1 MAARFEGAGDT
12 FRPLADSIYYAAPVE
27 FICGIHGGCSLEEI
41 RQERPGGDVHIL
53 VINSGS
59 SSIKFSIFEAAPNA
73 TQGQRFPWPRAL
85 FAGEISGLGG
95 PALGFTFRDAEGR
108 ELSNAA
114 LQANDASKKDPMTL
128 LENAVCKAGMPP
140 IEAVGYRVVH
150 PGPLLH
156 QHQRIT
162 EEVLRDLEQ
171 AVPFAPLHDPEA
183 IRLIRD
189 MMGRFPQAR
198 HYACFDT
205 IFHQT
210 MPAEASTYAIPSE
223 YRRQGVRR
231 YGFHGLSC
239 EGVVDDMREALD
251 RAKAQFPRRMVIAHL
266 GSGCSVTALVEGR
279 SVDNTMG
286 LTPTG
291 GVVMGT
297 RPGDLD
303 PGLILYLLRQGKGD
317 GEAAW
322 ASVESMLNHQ
332 AGMVALS
339 GLPNDMRA
347 VRKAAAAGNTD
358 AKLAIEVF
366 CRSVKKAI
374 GAYAWLL
381 GGLDALVFTGGIGEH
396 DVQSRAE
403 ILRELES
410 CGIVLDAAAN
420 QAGGDEL
427 RRVSAPNSGVAV
439 WVVTAQEDRMIA
451 VHVRQMERDL

>member
-1 MAARFEGAGDT
+1 M
-12 FRPLADSIYYAAPVE
+12 
-27 FICGIHGGCSLEEI
+27 
-41 RQERPGGDVHIL
+41 HIL

-59 SSIKFSIFEAAPNA
+59 SSIKFSIFDAGHGSDAK
-73 TQGQRFPWPRAL
+73 FSWPRAL
-85 FAGEISGLGG
+85 FAGQISGVGG
-95 PALGFTFRDAEGR
+95 PALQFTFRDAQGR
-108 ELSNAA
+108 ELSSAA
-114 LQANDASKKDPMTL
+114 PRAKDASQKDPMTL
-128 LENAVCKAGMPP
+128 LENAVCRSGMPP
-140 IEAVGYRVVH
+140 IDAVGYRVVH
-150 PGPLLH
+150 PGPLLR

-162 EEVLRDLEQ
+162 EEVLRDLQ
-171 AVPFAPLHDPEA
+171 HAVPFAPLHDPEA

-189 MMGRFPQAR
+189 MMGRFPKAR

-205 IFHQT
+205 IFHET
-210 MPAEASTYAIPSE
+210 MPAAASTYAIPSE
-223 YRRQGVRR
+223 YRNQGVHR

-239 EGVVDDMREALD
+239 EGVVDDMQEASD
-251 RAKAQFPRRMVIAHL
+251 RGKTQFPRRMVIAHL
-266 GSGCSVTALVEGR
+266 GSGCSVTALADGR

-303 PGLILYLLRQGKGD
+303 PGLVLYMLRQTKGD
-317 GEAAW
+317 REAAW

-347 VRKAAAAGNTD
+347 VRKAAAAGD
-358 AKLAIEVF
+358 ADAQLSIEVF
-366 CRSVKKAI
+366 CRSVRKAI
-374 GAYAWLL
+374 GAYVWLL

-403 ILRELES
+403 ILSGLES
-410 CGIVLDAAAN
+410 CGVVLDAAAN
-420 QAGGDEL
+420 EVGGDDL
-427 RRVSAPNSGVAV
+427 RRVSASNSQVAV

-451 VHVRQMERDL
+451 VHVQQMEHD

>member
-1 MAARFEGAGDT
+1 LEVAAKKR
-12 FRPLADSIYYAAPVE
+12 L
-27 FICGIHGGCSLEEI
+27 GG
-41 RQERPGGDVHIL
+41 GVHVL

-59 SSIKFSIFEAAPNA
+59 SSIKFSIFETDPDAGP
-73 TQGQRFPWPRAL
+73 GGRFSWPRVL
-85 FAGEISGLGG
+85 FTGEISGVGG

-108 ELSNAA
+108 ELSSAA
-114 LQANDASKKDPMTL
+114 PQSKAAPESRAAPQANDASKKDPMTL
-128 LENAVCKAGMPP
+128 LENTVCGTGMPA
-140 IEAVGYRVVH
+140 IDAVGYRVVH

-162 EEVLRDLEQ
+162 EEVLRDLQ
-171 AVPFAPLHDPEA
+171 AAVAFAPLHDPQA
-183 IRLIRD
+183 IALIRD

-210 MPAEASTYAIPSE
+210 MPAEASTYPIPSE

-239 EGVVDDMREALD
+239 EGVVDDMRAVALEA
-251 RAKAQFPRRMVIAHL
+251 KSEFPRRMVIAHL
-266 GSGCSVTALVEGR
+266 GSGCSVTALVDGR

-303 PGLILYLLRQGKGD
+303 PGLVLYLLRQAKGES
-317 GEAAW
+317 EAAW
-322 ASVESMLNHQ
+322 AKVESMLNHQ

-347 VRKAAAAGNTD
+347 VRKAAAQGNKDAG
-358 AKLAIEVF
+358 LAIEIF
-366 CRSVKKAI
+366 TRSVRKAI
-374 GAYAWLL
+374 GAYVWLL

-403 ILRELES
+403 ILQGLES
-410 CGIVLDAAAN
+410 CGVVLDATAN
-420 QAGGDEL
+420 AAGGDRL
-427 RRVSAPNSGVAV
+427 RRVSAPDSKLAV

-451 VHVRQMERDL
+451 VHVRQMERN

>member
-1 MAARFEGAGDT
+1 MR
-12 FRPLADSIYYAAPVE
+12 S
-27 FICGIHGGCSLEEI
+27 
-41 RQERPGGDVHIL
+41 GGDVHIL

-59 SSIKFSIFEAAPNA
+59 SSIKFSIFEATQNA
-73 TQGQRFPWPRAL
+73 SQGEKFSWPRAL
-85 FAGEISGLGG
+85 FAGEISGMGG
-95 PALGFTFRDAEGR
+95 PALGFTFRDAQGR

-114 LQANDASKKDPMTL
+114 PQANDASKKDPMTL
-128 LENAVCKAGMPP
+128 LENAVCGTGMPP
-140 IEAVGYRVVH
+140 IDAVGYRVVH

-156 QHQRIT
+156 AHQRIT
-162 EEVLRDLEQ
+162 EEVLRDLQ
-171 AVPFAPLHDPEA
+171 AAVAFAPLHDPQA
-183 IRLIRD
+183 IALIRD
-189 MMGRFPQAR
+189 MMGRFSQAR

-210 MPAEASTYAIPSE
+210 MPAEASTYAIPGE
-223 YRRQGVRR
+223 YRQQGVRR

-239 EGVVDDMREALD
+239 EGVVDDMQAAALE
-251 RAKAQFPRRMVIAHL
+251 AKAEFPRRMVIAHL
-266 GSGCSVTALVEGR
+266 GSGCSVTALVDGR
-279 SVDNTMG
+279 SVENTMG

-303 PGLILYLLRQGKGD
+303 PGLVLYLLRQAKGE

-322 ASVESMLNHQ
+322 AKVENMLNHQ

-347 VRKAAAAGNTD
+347 VRKAAAAGNKD
-358 AKLAIEVF
+358 AGLAIEIF
-366 CRSVKKAI
+366 TRSVRKAI
-374 GAYAWLL
+374 GAYVWLL

-403 ILRELES
+403 ILQGLES
-410 CGIVLDAAAN
+410 SGVVLDATAN
-420 QAGGDEL
+420 EAGGDAL
-427 RRVSAPNSGVAV
+427 RRVSAPDSKLAV

-451 VHVRQMERDL
+451 VHVRQMERNR